1 MCAFSG
7 HVRVCAGTHVVSSPW
22 DCTTQTYQKSAHRRN
37 PSLCTWNQIS
47 ITHIYQTDHSNLS
60 HSTLTIK
67 SLITLYLLAWTMEC
81 ERQYILCFA
90 HVHRVEYIDDCV
102 TFHQKKS
109 LAIYLI
115 YYSESE
121 FIMITNCIFALTHSD
136 STDIMKIRSAAAS
149 EMAGKWRKNGPEYDT
164 KCVHALTAI
173 RVTKWC
179 VLAEKR
185 SSMPWIR
192 NTLAWKIERKHLSNL
207 SSFDRNKPFSYTC
220 LYSFSCFNTL
230 LNRRC

>member
-136 STDIMKIRSAAAS
+136 STDIMKYVRPLLV
-149 EMAGKWRKNGPEYDT
+149 KWLGNEEKMVRNMTQNVYTHLLQLEWQNDVCWPRKGVPCHEYAT
-164 KCVHALTAI
+164 H
-173 RVTKWC
+173 
-179 VLAEKR
+179 
-185 SSMPWIR
+185 
-192 NTLAWKIERKHLSNL
+192 
-207 SSFDRNKPFSYTC
+207 
-220 LYSFSCFNTL
+220 
-230 LNRRC
+230 